1 MRTLRELL
9 ASLHADATPYQN
21 PPPLTK
27 IADYIATRFLGV
39 LTNFGLIL
47 IATDLEKS
55 LQTEMLNSLGEIIRF
70 MGSQHVTP
78 FRFKILTILRSA
90 SSIPGHPKLRQ
101 VCAAVW
107 KIFVY
112 TVDVQLMGPLLSTIV
127 ISLEPLMQTHS
138 AIVNEIL
145 KYLVISN
152 GSLLSIHIN
161 DLFFIEQTTAS
172 AEIKEFVARHSKD
185 AIGFHRRLKLFAKQ
199 ISHENFDVRIYA
211 LRYLT
216 ELFDQNRPIL
226 NEQII
231 GIQPMSPL
239 IDELLCT
246 LLVGCKHEERNLQL
260 WSGKCLGK
268 MGALEPSHLP
278 PNYAPQK
285 RFAMS
290 IHTDVFSIMA
300 LAELCRAYQFQK
312 DTQRVDGFSLA
323 IQEILLARG
332 VCPERRTKMDVWNA
346 IPERMRQLMETLLKS
361 CYTALPSNVSHN
373 VHPIFDLGRFA
384 TAEAWA
390 CSWASVLI
398 EYVSDVETK
407 HLLKSFKSSIRNDV
421 GILSMFLPYIVMHA
435 IQTCSDP
442 DTIRIVEELQC
453 VFAQV
458 LLDENREFPV
468 KCAKIAFNQL
478 EFLAGWLRQ
487 FGTSFSS
494 STNEYFMRIV
504 QFLQHFDPK
513 ILSVAN
519 FKCGEAAR
527 ALQYLEDYINA
538 DRDNRLQPELSFL
551 AQIYAEL
558 LDSDSLEGALNMK
571 VAKPK
576 LSEQVLLNNATGR
589 LQDSTVCFE
598 QMMQHNL
605 MNETS
610 VVDMIQC
617 YLGLDQPE
625 TALMV
630 SNDLI
635 KQMYDQH
642 VPSSL
647 VAACAEPL
655 WRLGRFEELDDM
667 LANTKLRDQ
676 SDWGIRCGQV
686 MLALRKG
693 DVPEFSDQIDL
704 CRLSVLQQLRTHDG
718 DERSSYDKVYPMM
731 LRLHQ
736 IAEIEM
742 CQVAVDSIVM
752 ASHNLQAD
760 RILSGL
766 FDEWDA
772 RLELLQPTARF
783 VYSS

>member
-9 ASLHADATPYQN
+9 VALNADPTRHN

-55 LQTEMLNSLGEIIRF
+55 LQTEMLQSLGEIIRF
-70 MGSQHVTP
+70 MGSQHITP

-90 SSIPGHPKLRQ
+90 SSINGHPKLRQ
-101 VCAAVW
+101 VCATVW

-112 TVDVQLMGPLLSTIV
+112 TVDVQLMGPLLSIIV
-127 ISLEPLMQTHS
+127 ISLEPLMQTDS
-138 AIVNEIL
+138 SIVDEIL

-152 GSLLSIHIN
+152 GSLLSMHIN

-172 AEIKEFVARHSKD
+172 SEIKEFVARHSKD
-185 AIGFHRRLKLFAKQ
+185 ATGFQNRLTMFAKQ
-199 ISHENFDVRIYA
+199 IKHENFDVRIYA

-216 ELFDQNRPIL
+216 DLFDQNRPIL

-231 GIQPMSPL
+231 GMQPMSPL

-290 IHTDVFSIMA
+290 IQTDVFSIMA

-373 VHPIFDLGRFA
+373 VHPIFDLGRFT
-384 TAEAWA
+384 TAESWA
-390 CSWASVLI
+390 CAWASVLI
-398 EYVSDVETK
+398 EYVADDETK

-435 IQTCSDP
+435 VQTCSEE
-442 DTIRIVEELQC
+442 DTLRIVQELQC
-453 VFAQV
+453 VFEQV
-458 LLDENREFPV
+458 LLDESLEFPV

-478 EFLAGWLRQ
+478 DFLAGWLRQ
-487 FGTSFSS
+487 FGTSFATS
-494 STNEYFMRIV
+494 NNDYYLRIV
-504 QFLQHFDPK
+504 RFLKQFNPK
-513 ILSVAN
+513 SLAVTN

-527 ALQYLEDYINA
+527 ALQYLEEYINS
-538 DRDNRLQPELSFL
+538 DRENRLQPELSFL
-551 AQIYAEL
+551 AQIYADL

-571 VAKPK
+571 VAKPT

-605 MNETS
+605 MSETS
-610 VVDMIQC
+610 VVDMMQC

-630 SNDLI
+630 SNGLI
-635 KQMYDQH
+635 RQIYDQH

-647 VAACAEPL
+647 VSACAEPL

-667 LANTKLRDQ
+667 LGNTKLRDQ
-676 SDWGIRCGQV
+676 PDWGIRCGQV

-693 DVPEFSDQIDL
+693 EVSEFSDQIDL
-704 CRLSVLQQLRTHDG
+704 CRLSVLQQFRTQDG
-718 DERSSYDKVYPMM
+718 DERSSYEKVYPMM

-742 CQVAVDSIVM
+742 CQVAVDSIIL
-752 ASHNLQAD
+752 ANHEQQAD
-760 RILSGL
+760 RILTGL
-766 FDEWDA
+766 FDEWDS
-772 RLELLQPTARF
+772 RLELLQPTARL
-783 VYSS
+783 VNL

>member
-1 MRTLRELL
+1 MQTLRELL
-9 ASLHADATPYQN
+9 ASLNDESLPN
-21 PPPLTK
+21 PAPLTK

-70 MGSQHVTP
+70 MGSHHVTP
-78 FRFKILTILRSA
+78 FRHKIITILRSA
-90 SSIPGHPKLRQ
+90 SSVAGHPKLRQ

-112 TVDVQLMGPLLSTIV
+112 TVDVQLMGPLLSIIV
-127 ISLEPLMQTHS
+127 ISLEPLMRTHS
-138 AIVNEIL
+138 AIVNDIL
-145 KYLVISN
+145 RYLVISN

-172 AEIKEFVARHSKD
+172 TEIKEFVARHSKD

-199 ISHENFDVRIYA
+199 INHENVDVRIYA

-216 ELFDQNRPIL
+216 ELFDHNRTTL
-226 NEQII
+226 NEQIV
-231 GIQPMSPL
+231 GMQPMSPQ

-278 PNYAPQK
+278 PNYSPQK
-285 RFAMS
+285 RLAMS
-290 IHTDVFSIMA
+290 IHTDVFAIMA

-323 IQEILLARG
+323 IQEILIARG
-332 VCPERRTKMDVWNA
+332 VCPERRTKMNVWNA
-346 IPERMRQLMETLLKS
+346 IPERMRQLMEPLLKS
-361 CYTALPSNVSHN
+361 CYTALPSNVTHN

-384 TAEAWA
+384 TAESWA
-390 CSWASVLI
+390 CVWASVLI
-398 EYVSDVETK
+398 EYVADDETK
-407 HLLKSFKSSIRNDV
+407 HLLKSFKSSIRNDTS
-421 GILSMFLPYIVMHA
+421 ILSMFLPYIVMHA
-435 IQTCSDP
+435 IQTCSD
-442 DTIRIVEELQC
+442 DHTLRIVQELQC
-453 VFAQV
+453 VFEQV
-458 LLDENREFPV
+458 MLDANLEFPV
-468 KCAKIAFNQL
+468 KCAKIAFNL
-478 EFLAGWLRQ
+478 LDFLTGWLRQ
-487 FGTSFSS
+487 FATSFAGGGSA
-494 STNEYFMRIV
+494 NDCFQRV
-504 QFLQHFDPK
+504 VCFLEHFNPK
-513 ILSVAN
+513 SLAVAN
-519 FKCGEAAR
+519 FRCGEAAR
-527 ALQYLEDYINA
+527 ALQYLEEYINA
-538 DRDNRLQPELSFL
+538 DRDNRLQDELSFL
-551 AQIYAEL
+551 AQIYADL

-571 VAKPK
+571 VAKPT

-589 LQDSTVCFE
+589 LQESTVCFE
-598 QMMQHNL
+598 QMMQHDV

-630 SNDLI
+630 SNGLI
-635 KQMYDQH
+635 KQLYDQH
-642 VPSSL
+642 VPSAL

-655 WRLGRFEELDDM
+655 WRLGRFEELDD
-667 LANTKLRDQ
+667 LLGNTKLRDQ

-693 DVPEFSDQIDL
+693 DRTELSDQIDL
-704 CRLSVLQQLRTHDG
+704 CRLSVLQQLRTQDG

-742 CQVAVDSIVM
+742 CQVAVDAIVD
-752 ASHNLQAD
+752 ASHSLQAD
-760 RILSGL
+760 RILGSL

-772 RLELLQPTARF
+772 RLELLQPTAR
-783 VYSS
+783 